1 MNTIGVIGLGN
12 IGQGMALSL
21 RRAGFEVIGTALSA
35 ATRERASLE
44 LGIRVAPT
52 VSAVCAE
59 ADAIVLSLP
68 TPADVAS
75 VIEGPGG
82 ILDSARSGM
91 LVIDTST
98 STPETTRRLA
108 SLLDAVTV
116 RMMDAPVS
124 GGPARARDGTLTMMI
139 GCNEDAWERAGP
151 VLRAMSARQIRV
163 GDIGAGHVAKIA
175 NNLLLSSHLAIAG
188 EVMHMT
194 RSAGVSIERVLDAIN
209 AGTGRSMV
217 TEHNF
222 KTWIL
227 NDTFNSGFTM
237 GLMRKDVQLSAALI
251 SALELSLPIS
261 GSVARCWANSVERYP
276 DNEDFNRIVEM
287 PDGDKR
293 GNIP

>member
-91 LVIDTST
+91 LVIDT
-98 STPETTRRLA
+98 
-108 SLLDAVTV
+108 
-116 RMMDAPVS
+116 
-124 GGPARARDGTLTMMI
+124 
-139 GCNEDAWERAGP
+139 
-151 VLRAMSARQIRV
+151 
-163 GDIGAGHVAKIA
+163 
-175 NNLLLSSHLAIAG
+175 
-188 EVMHMT
+188 
-194 RSAGVSIERVLDAIN
+194 
-209 AGTGRSMV
+209 
-217 TEHNF
+217 
-222 KTWIL
+222 
-227 NDTFNSGFTM
+227 
-237 GLMRKDVQLSAALI
+237 
-251 SALELSLPIS
+251 
-261 GSVARCWANSVERYP
+261 
-276 DNEDFNRIVEM
+276 
-287 PDGDKR
+287 
-293 GNIP
+293 